1 MIVDR
6 VMRTAKPGCK
16 HELIKVLKS
25 WVEWS
30 GVTGRVY
37 TSNAS
42 YDTVILDIDFD
53 TEEDRREFY
62 DGLDWSQREMV
73 EVSEKLD
80 DLRTSGMTWEILTL
94 R

>member
-6 VMRTAKPGCK
+6 VIRTAKPGCK
-16 HELIKVLKS
+16 YELIKVLKS

-37 TSNAS
+37 TSNVS
-42 YDTVILDIDFD
+42 YDTVILDIDFE
-53 TEEDRREFY
+53 TEEDRRKFY

-73 EVSEKLD
+73 EITTKIN
-80 DLRTSGMTWEILTL
+80 DLRASGMFWEILTL